1 MPTSLGRTDPG
12 AARPVP
18 ADHHPAPEG
27 WRGALVAIL
36 VVTVL
41 GLVDLSA
48 GPTVIVAGLL
58 TVGPCLAA
66 ITAPPRL
73 VVAVGGYAVLL
84 ILALSWPDR
93 MWWTKQQLIYLLA
106 LGAVTAI
113 SAVAARRRRASEQRV
128 REAEAETARSHASSD
143 ATVEFLSRVSHELRT
158 PLNAMLG
165 FTQLLQRDDLTA
177 DQRETTDQ
185 IARGGQ
191 HLLALV
197 NDVLDV
203 TAAEAGRMS
212 LSLEPVSVGEVA
224 RAAVE
229 LTAAEAEERGVHLHV
244 LLGHADEWYVM
255 ADARRLRQIAVNLLS
270 NALKFDAADGDV
282 TISVTR
288 GDAGTI
294 ALAVTD
300 TGPGIAAKDLSRIF
314 MPFER
319 LDSARTGV
327 DGTGLGLAVSRGLA
341 EAMGGTLS
349 VASREGLGA
358 TFTAT
363 FEECG
368 TPLAAMAGVAR
379 IPRARSAAHH
389 TLRPASVLYVEDNLS
404 NLRLVER
411 ILELRPGWRL
421 THAADGATGL
431 DLALSRAFDLV
442 LLDQNLPDVHGLE
455 VLRQLR
461 SRENRIDVPVV
472 ILSADAAPGK
482 VTHAINV
489 GATDYLVKPF
499 SVEGLL
505 AVLDEHAPH

>member
-12 AARPVP
+12 AVRPVP
-18 ADHHPAPEG
+18 ARHHVALEG
-27 WRGALVAIL
+27 WRGALLAVL

-41 GLVDLSA
+41 AVVDLGA
-48 GPTVIVAGLL
+48 GPTVVVAGLL

-66 ITAPPRL
+66 IAGTPRTVL
-73 VVAVGGYAVLL
+73 AVGGYAVLL

-106 LGAVTAI
+106 LGAVTAV
-113 SAVAARRRRASEQRV
+113 SAVVARRRRASEQRV
-128 REAEAETARSHASSD
+128 LEAEAEAARSHASSD
-143 ATVEFLSRVSHELRT
+143 ATLEFLSRVSHELRT

-203 TAAEAGRMS
+203 TAAEAGRLS
-212 LSLEPVSVGEVA
+212 LSLEPVSVGQVA
-224 RAAVE
+224 RAALE
-229 LTAAEAEERGVHLHV
+229 LTAAEAEERGVHLHA
-244 LLGHADEWYVM
+244 LLGQSNDWYVM
-255 ADARRLRQIAVNLLS
+255 ADARRLRQVALNLLS
-270 NALKFDAADGDV
+270 NALKFDSTGGDV
-282 TISVTR
+282 TISATR
-288 GDAGTI
+288 GEGGTVS
-294 ALAVTD
+294 LAVAD
-300 TGPGIAAKDLSRIF
+300 TGPGIAGKDLSRIF
-314 MPFER
+314 TPFER
-319 LDSARTGV
+319 LDAARVGV
-327 DGTGLGLAVSRGLA
+327 EGSGLGLAVSRGLA
-341 EAMGGTLS
+341 EAMGGTLT

-368 TPLAAMAGVAR
+368 TPLAAMAGVAT
-379 IPRARSAAHH
+379 IPRAPSAAHR
-389 TLRPASVLYVEDNLS
+389 TVRPASVLYVEDNVS

-411 ILELRPGWRL
+411 VLELRPGWRL
-421 THAADGATGL
+421 THAGDGATGL
-431 DLALSRAFDLV
+431 DLALSGVFDLV
-442 LLDQNLPDVHGLE
+442 LLDQNLPDLHGLE

-461 SRENRIDVPVV
+461 SRENRLDVPVV

-482 VTHAINV
+482 VTRALNA
-489 GATDYLVKPF
+489 GASDYLVKPF

-505 AVLDEHAPH
+505 AVLDEYAPR

>member
-1 MPTSLGRTDPG
+1 MPTSLERTDTG
-12 AARPVP
+12 AARPTAAGHRP
-18 ADHHPAPEG
+18 GAEG
-27 WRGALVAIL
+27 WRGVLVATL
-36 VVTVL
+36 VVSVL
-41 GLVDLSA
+41 ALIDLGA
-48 GPTVIVAGLL
+48 GPTTIVAGLL

-66 ITAPPRL
+66 ITGTPRTVL
-73 VVAVGGYAVLL
+73 AVGGYAVLL
-84 ILALSWPDR
+84 ILALSWADR
-93 MWWTKQQLIYLLA
+93 MWWTRLQGIYVLA
-106 LGAVTAI
+106 LAAVTAI
-113 SAVAARRRRASEQRV
+113 SAVAAHRRQVGEQRV
-128 REAEAETARSHASSD
+128 REAEAEAARSVASSD

-177 DQRETTDQ
+177 DQRETTEQ

-212 LSLEPVSVGEVA
+212 LSLEPVSVGAVA
-224 RAAVE
+224 RAALE
-229 LTAAEAEERGVHLHV
+229 LTAAEAADRGVHLHA
-244 LLGHADEWYVM
+244 LLGQADDWYVL
-255 ADARRLRQIAVNLLS
+255 ADARRLRQILMNLLS
-270 NALKFDAADGDV
+270 NAVKFDSTDGDV
-282 TISVTR
+282 TLQVTR
-288 GDAGTI
+288 GDEGTI
-294 ALAVTD
+294 SLAVTD
-300 TGPGIAAKDLSRIF
+300 TGPGIATKDLGRIF
-314 MPFER
+314 TPFER
-319 LDSARTGV
+319 LDAARSGV

-341 EAMGGTLS
+341 QAMGGRLT

-368 TPLAAMAGVAR
+368 TPLAALAGVPRIRRSTSSAR
-379 IPRARSAAHH
+379 P
-389 TLRPASVLYVEDNLS
+389 TVRPASVLYVEDNVS

-411 ILELRPGWRL
+411 ILELRPGWRM
-421 THAADGATGL
+421 THASDGATGL
-431 DLALSRAFDLV
+431 EHALSTPFDLV
-442 LLDQNLPDVHGLE
+442 LLDQNLPDLHGLE

-482 VTHAINV
+482 VTRALNA

-505 AVLDEHAPH
+505 AVLDEHAPR